1 MSRRLHDLTISNL
14 DDLPAACRSCT
25 YWESASSPRGPA
37 GQAAAAA
44 KEAWVS
50 ATQLEWG
57 APGKVVYLDDR
68 PVGYGLLAPGSHLPR
83 VHRLTHVPSDDAFLL
98 ATLWI
103 APEHR
108 ASGLAKVLLQALLRE
123 THRRGGRALEAYGS
137 RAKLPATCVLP
148 ESFLLANG
156 FTVLHEHAEHPL
168 LRLDMRQ
175 TARWQESMSHAVEG
189 VLSALGGRERAPA
202 PARPSVSPTS
212 R

>member
-1 MSRRLHDLTISNL
+1 MSRALHDLTISNL

-25 YWESASSPRGPA
+25 FWEVANSPRGPS
-37 GQAAAAA
+37 GPAAAAA
-44 KEAWVS
+44 KEAWVQ

-57 APGKVVYLDDR
+57 APGKVLYVDDL
-68 PVGYGLLAPGSHLPR
+68 PVGYGLLAPGFHLPR
-83 VHRLTHVPSDDAFLL
+83 VHRLAHVPSDDAFLL

-103 APEHR
+103 SPELR
-108 ASGLAKVLLQALLRE
+108 GSGLSKVLLQALLRE
-123 THRRGGRALEAYGS
+123 THRRGGRALEAYGL
-137 RAKLPATCVLP
+137 RAGQLPASCVLP
-148 ESFLLANG
+148 EPYLLGNG
-156 FTVLHEHAEHPL
+156 FTVLHEHSEYPL

-202 PARPSVSPTS
+202 PVRPSVSSS